1 MQKYVIFLKQNLKIH
16 ILKTKN
22 IVKLQIIV
30 IIQGNIEVLSIAY
43 VI

>member
-16 ILKTKN
+16 ILMTKN